1 VAQAARLAEA
11 TGLKQSSFSI
21 QWLILGIA
29 LSILA
34 AATGSHLYFEHRRVE
49 DREQDRLMAQTR
61 VIQENVEAS
70 LSAVNSV
77 LADLSREHDRH
88 IAARDMSN
96 DMATL
101 TDAMPG
107 VRTLVALDA
116 KGEVYASNRPE
127 LLGRNFAFR
136 EYFDKPRR
144 HPDADMLYVAAPLKT
159 SLGVYGVMLTRT
171 VSGPQGQFAGA
182 VVATLDPDYF
192 KTLMAS
198 VLYAPDM
205 WTGITHGEGLQF
217 MLVPGR
223 EEQTGRNIAQPGSF
237 FTRHLESGQEATVMT
252 GIAYATGD
260 ERILA
265 QRSVRLSKHKQDVP
279 LVVAA
284 SRNVDAVF
292 EPWRRDVRMQAGI
305 FILIAA
311 MASAALSMHQ
321 RRYAALMRKEADA
334 AAALADS
341 ERFMRVLTDNI
352 PGMVGYWTPELR
364 CRFANRSYLEWFGKT
379 AEQMRDIRMQ
389 DMMGEELFRKNE
401 PFVRAA
407 LAGERQHF
415 ERTLVKVDGSI
426 GYTWAQYIPDTDGDR
441 VKGFYVLVTDV
452 TDLKKAQM
460 ALADSERKLKTIIEA
475 EPECVKVLA
484 RDGAVLQM
492 NRAGLEMLEADSA
505 DAIIGRK
512 VDDFVSPEF
521 RAAVTALN
529 ERVCLGES
537 GSLEFE
543 ITGLKGGHRWVDTR
557 AVPMRDVDGGITG
570 VLAVTRD
577 ITAHKKAEQVL
588 EQLAQTD
595 FLTGV
600 ANRRHFMVLA
610 EQELSRSQRYG
621 GPLSVFM
628 IDVDHFKAVNDCHG
642 HKIGDK
648 VLQTLGVLSRQA
660 LRDVDVIGRLG
671 GEEFGVVLPQ
681 TDFEHAMEVAERLR
695 KTIAAAKVPI
705 EEGLPLGITVSIGV
719 TTLVE
724 PDVNIDTLLNQADQ
738 ALYLAK
744 NQGRNRTCGYPE
756 TTGGGMPPNAG
767 AA

>member
-1 VAQAARLAEA
+1 VAQAAGLAEA

-34 AATGSHLYFEHRRVE
+34 AASGSHLYFERQRVE
-49 DREQDRLMAQTR
+49 SREQERLMAQTR

-77 LADLSREHDRH
+77 LADLGRDRAH
-88 IAARDMSN
+88 HFSARDMSS

-116 KGEVYASNRPE
+116 KGDVYASSRPE
-127 LLGRNFAFR
+127 LLGKNFAFR

-144 HPDADMLYVAAPLKT
+144 HPDAEMLYVAAPLKT
-159 SLGVYGVMLTRT
+159 TLGVYGVILTRT
-171 VSGPQGQFAGA
+171 VSDPQGQFAGV
-182 VVATLDPDYF
+182 VVATLDPNYF

-205 WTGITHGEGLQF
+205 WTGIAHGEGTQF
-217 MLVPGR
+217 MLVPER
-223 EEQTGRNIAQPGSF
+223 EGQTGRNIAQPGSF
-237 FTRHLESGQEATVMT
+237 FSRHLESGQEATVMT
-252 GIAYATGD
+252 GTAYATGD

-265 QRSVRLSKHKQDVP
+265 QRSVRLGKQDIP

-292 EPWRRDVRMQAGI
+292 APWRRDLRVQAGI
-305 FILIAA
+305 FLLIAA
-311 MASAALSMHQ
+311 MASGTLRLHQ
-321 RRYAALMRKEADA
+321 GRYAALMRKEAEA
-334 AAALADS
+334 AAALKES

-352 PGMVGYWTPELR
+352 PGMVGYWTADLR
-364 CRFANRSYLEWFGKT
+364 CRFANQTYLEWFGKT
-379 AEQMRDIRMQ
+379 VEQMRGIRMQ

-401 PFVRAA
+401 PFIRAA

-415 ERTLVKVDGSI
+415 ERTLVKADGSI
-426 GYTWAQYIPDTDGDR
+426 GYTWAHYIPDMDGGR

-460 ALADSERKLKTIIEA
+460 ALADSEGKLKTIIEA

-484 RDGAVLQM
+484 RDGTLLQM
-492 NRAGLEMLEADSA
+492 NRAGLDMLEADSA
-505 DAIIGRK
+505 DAVIGRK
-512 VDDFVSPEF
+512 VDNFVSAEF
-521 RAAVTALN
+521 RDAFVALN

-543 ITGLKGGHRWVDTR
+543 IIGLKGGRRWVDTR
-557 AVPMRDVDGGITG
+557 AVPMRDVEGGITG

-577 ITAHKKAEQVL
+577 ITARKKAEQVL

-600 ANRRHFMVLA
+600 ANRRHFLVLA

-660 LRDVDVIGRLG
+660 LRDIDVIGRLG

-681 TDFEHAMEVAERLR
+681 TDYDGAVEVAERLR
-695 KTIAAAKVPI
+695 KAIAAAKVPLD
-705 EEGLPLGITVSIGV
+705 EGLPLSITVSIGV
-719 TTLVE
+719 TTLTG
-724 PDVNIDTLLNQADQ
+724 PDVNIDTLLNQADE

-756 TTGGGMPPNAG
+756 IKGSGVPPD
-767 AA
+767 AAAA